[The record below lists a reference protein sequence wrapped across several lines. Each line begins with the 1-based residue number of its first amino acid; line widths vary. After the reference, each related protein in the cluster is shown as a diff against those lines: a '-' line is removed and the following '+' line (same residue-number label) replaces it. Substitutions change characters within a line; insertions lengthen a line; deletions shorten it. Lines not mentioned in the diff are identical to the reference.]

1 MTQTAWCQNI
11 TSDNY
16 RLKECP
22 AGGRSGV
29 VGKRPRKTRAGCIH
43 HISPTTPSLGT
54 VWLRCSAFLH
64 CAVLSVRICAVR
76 EDFDAAAR
84 RHLRLRRLFSK
95 HLPVK
100 PPAGYKAF
108 SNQRQLLSDQ
118 DCFSANVI
126 RLEASTMALLR
137 IIGECS
143 VKCSV
148 IKISDDDISGNTRK
162 VSITAITST
171 SSRKNAKLIYW
182 YIKKWQKCKWLRKT
196 TGG

>member
-1 MTQTAWCQNI
+1 MWWE
-11 TSDNY
+11 SVPG
-16 RLKECP
+16 RLEQ
-22 AGGRSGV
+22 A
-29 VGKRPRKTRAGCIH
+29 AYI
-43 HISPTTPSLGT
+43 ISLQQP
-54 VWLRCSAFLH
+54 LH
-64 CAVLSVRICAVR
+64 LALC
-76 EDFDAAAR
+76 DFDAV
-84 RHLRLRRLFSK
+84 LFSTV
-95 HLPVK
+95 LSSVCAFVQCARILTLQLADTCVSAACSPNTCLLA
-100 PPAGYKAF
+100 PAGYKAF

-171 SSRKNAKLIYW
+171 SSRKNAKLIY
-182 YIKKWQKCKWLRKT
+182 
-196 TGG
+196 